1 MATYVYG
8 AAVYIVTSKVW
19 HVNRMD
25 TIDFP
30 AWKNEVGTS
39 LLHLKK
45 GTIIKRDFGLGI
57 GYPSIVKYLEA
68 I

>member
-1 MATYVYG
+1 MPEASGSSLACMRYV
-8 AAVYIVTSKVW
+8 TDLE
-19 HVNRMD
+19 HQRH
-25 TIDFP
+25 FP
-30 AWKNEVGTS
+30 PKRLVRVAQDR
-39 LLHLKK
+39 HLKK